1 MGQWWWAASA
11 RVARRYAGEM
21 DALRYSETP
30 DGLRD
35 PVLVLAFFGWNDAA
49 DAATDAVKYL
59 RNLAQ
64 TPAFAS
70 IDPDEF
76 FVFTEHRPTVKWID
90 GDDARREVV
99 WPVTDFTVLR
109 LPSAERDLILGLGTE
124 PDLRWRAYCR
134 LILDVARTVEVGEV
148 LTLGA
153 LLADVAHTRP
163 TSISGGSSSL
173 ARSRQLGFEPSRYE
187 GPTGIVGSVGEAC
200 RQAGLDHMGLWA
212 SVPHY
217 VTSRHNPGAT
227 KAILEQLGRIY
238 GIDFD
243 LSHLERAMQRYRR
256 EVDDA
261 LEDKPDVRDYVRSLE
276 ERNDRERG
284 GMQPDEPQ
292 LESREVLDE
301 IDRLLRGD
309 A

>member
-1 MGQWWWAASA
+1 MSA
-11 RVARRYAGEM
+11 LE
-21 DALRYSETP
+21 YSQLP
-30 DGLRD
+30 DDLRD
-35 PVLVLAFFGWNDAA
+35 PVLILAFFGWNDAA

-59 RNLAQ
+59 RNLSQ
-64 TPAFAS
+64 SPAFAT

-99 WPVTDFTVLR
+99 WPVTDFTALR
-109 LPSAERDLILGLGTE
+109 LPSAEHDLILGLGAE
-124 PDLRWRAYCR
+124 PDLRWRAYCN
-134 LILDVARTVEVGEV
+134 LILDVAQTAQAAEV

-163 TSISGGSSSL
+163 TNISGGSSSL
-173 ARSRQLGFEPSRYE
+173 ARSRELGFEPSRYE

-200 RQAGLDHMGLWA
+200 RIAGLDHMGLWA
-212 SVPHY
+212 SLPHY

-243 LSHLERAMQRYRR
+243 LTHLDRAMERYRR
-256 EVDDA
+256 EVDGA

-276 ERNDRERG
+276 ERADREHP
-284 GMQPDEPQ
+284 QPAQSEPQ

-309 A
+309 P

>member
-1 MGQWWWAASA
+1 
-11 RVARRYAGEM
+11 M
-21 DALRYSETP
+21 DALRYSELP
-30 DGLRD
+30 EDLRD

-59 RNLAQ
+59 RNLSQ
-64 TPAFAS
+64 SPAFAT

-109 LPSAERDLILGLGTE
+109 LPNTGRDLVLGLGTE

-134 LILDVARTVEVGEV
+134 LVLDVVEKSGVAEV

-163 TSISGGSSSL
+163 TNVSGGSSSL
-173 ARSRQLGFEPSRYE
+173 ARSRELGFEPSRYE

-200 RQAGLDHMGLWA
+200 RVAGIDHMGLWA

-238 GIDFD
+238 GIEFD
-243 LSHLERAMQRYRR
+243 LTHLERAMERYRR

-261 LEDKPDVRDYVRSLE
+261 LDDKPDVRDYVRSLE
-276 ERNDRERG
+276 ERTDRERG
-284 GMQPDEPQ
+284 EMQPEESQ
-292 LESREVLDE
+292 LESSEVLDE

>member
-1 MGQWWWAASA
+1 MSA
-11 RVARRYAGEM
+11 LE
-21 DALRYSETP
+21 YSQLP
-30 DGLRD
+30 DDLRD
-35 PVLVLAFFGWNDAA
+35 PVLILAFFGWNDAA

-59 RNLAQ
+59 RNLSQ
-64 TPAFAS
+64 SPAFAT

-99 WPVTDFTVLR
+99 WPVTDFTALR
-109 LPSAERDLILGLGTE
+109 LPSAEHDLILGLGAE
-124 PDLRWRAYCR
+124 PDLRWRAYCN
-134 LILDVARTVEVGEV
+134 LILDVAHTAQAAEV

-163 TSISGGSSSL
+163 TNISGGSSSL
-173 ARSRQLGFEPSRYE
+173 ARSRELGFEPSRYE

-200 RQAGLDHMGLWA
+200 RIAGLDHMGLWA
-212 SVPHY
+212 SLPHY

-243 LSHLERAMQRYRR
+243 LTHLDRAMERYRR
-256 EVDDA
+256 EVDGA

-276 ERNDRERG
+276 ERADREHP
-284 GMQPDEPQ
+284 QPAQSEPQ

>member
-1 MGQWWWAASA
+1 MSA
-11 RVARRYAGEM
+11 LE
-21 DALRYSETP
+21 YSQLP
-30 DGLRD
+30 DDLRD
-35 PVLVLAFFGWNDAA
+35 PVLILAFFGWNDAA

-59 RNLAQ
+59 RNLSQ
-64 TPAFAS
+64 SPAFAT

-99 WPVTDFTVLR
+99 WPVTDFTALR
-109 LPSAERDLILGLGTE
+109 LPSAEHDLILGLGAE
-124 PDLRWRAYCR
+124 PDLRWRAYCN
-134 LILDVARTVEVGEV
+134 LILDVAQTAQAAEV

-163 TSISGGSSSL
+163 TNISGGSSSL
-173 ARSRQLGFEPSRYE
+173 ARSRELGFEPSRYE

-200 RQAGLDHMGLWA
+200 RIAGLDHMGLWA
-212 SVPHY
+212 SLPHY

-243 LSHLERAMQRYRR
+243 LTHLDRAMERYRR
-256 EVDDA
+256 EVDGA

-276 ERNDRERG
+276 ERADREHP
-284 GMQPDEPQ
+284 QPAQSEPQ

>member
-1 MGQWWWAASA
+1 MSA
-11 RVARRYAGEM
+11 LE
-21 DALRYSETP
+21 YSQLP
-30 DGLRD
+30 DDLRD
-35 PVLVLAFFGWNDAA
+35 PVLILAFFGWNDAA

-59 RNLAQ
+59 RNLSQ
-64 TPAFAS
+64 SPAFAT

-99 WPVTDFTVLR
+99 WPVTDFTALR
-109 LPSAERDLILGLGTE
+109 LPSAEHDLILGLGTE
-124 PDLRWRAYCR
+124 PDLRWRAYCN
-134 LILDVARTVEVGEV
+134 LILDVAQTAQAAEV

-163 TSISGGSSSL
+163 TNISGGSSSL
-173 ARSRQLGFEPSRYE
+173 ARSRELGFEPSRYE

-200 RQAGLDHMGLWA
+200 RIAGLDHMGLWA
-212 SVPHY
+212 SLPHY

-243 LSHLERAMQRYRR
+243 LTHLDRAMERYRR
-256 EVDDA
+256 EVDGA

-276 ERNDRERG
+276 ERADREHP
-284 GMQPDEPQ
+284 QPAQSEPQ

-309 A
+309 P

>member
-1 MGQWWWAASA
+1 MSA
-11 RVARRYAGEM
+11 LE
-21 DALRYSETP
+21 YSQLP
-30 DGLRD
+30 DDLRD
-35 PVLVLAFFGWNDAA
+35 PVLILAFFGWNDAA

-59 RNLAQ
+59 RNLSQ
-64 TPAFAS
+64 SPAFAT

-90 GDDARREVV
+90 GDNARREVV
-99 WPVTDFTVLR
+99 WPVTDFTALR
-109 LPSAERDLILGLGTE
+109 LPSAEHDLILGLGAE
-124 PDLRWRAYCR
+124 PDLRWRAYCN
-134 LILDVARTVEVGEV
+134 LILDVAQTAQAAEV

-163 TSISGGSSSL
+163 TNISGGSSSL
-173 ARSRQLGFEPSRYE
+173 ARSRELGFEPSRYE

-200 RQAGLDHMGLWA
+200 RIAGLDHMGLWA
-212 SVPHY
+212 SLPHY

-243 LSHLERAMQRYRR
+243 LTHLDRAMERYRR
-256 EVDDA
+256 EVDGA

-276 ERNDRERG
+276 ERADREHP
-284 GMQPDEPQ
+284 QPAQSEPQ

>member
-1 MGQWWWAASA
+1 MSA
-11 RVARRYAGEM
+11 LE
-21 DALRYSETP
+21 YSQLP
-30 DGLRD
+30 DDLRD
-35 PVLVLAFFGWNDAA
+35 PVLILAFFGWNDAA

-59 RNLAQ
+59 RNLSQ
-64 TPAFAS
+64 SPAFAT

-99 WPVTDFTVLR
+99 WPVTDFTALR
-109 LPSAERDLILGLGTE
+109 LPSAEHDLILGLGAE
-124 PDLRWRAYCR
+124 PDLRWRAYCN
-134 LILDVARTVEVGEV
+134 LILDVAQTAQAAEV

-163 TSISGGSSSL
+163 TNISGGSSSL
-173 ARSRQLGFEPSRYE
+173 ARSRELGFEPSRYE

-200 RQAGLDHMGLWA
+200 RIAGLDHMGLWA
-212 SVPHY
+212 SLPHY

-243 LSHLERAMQRYRR
+243 LTHLDRAMERYRR
-256 EVDDA
+256 EVDGA

-276 ERNDRERG
+276 ERADREHP
-284 GMQPDEPQ
+284 QPTQSEPQ

-309 A
+309 P